1 MRPRVFALVLAALA
15 LYLLYA
21 AHDSPAL
28 APYVSLQRPLP
39 SARPTPAPSHYCETA
54 TLGALLVSDSDG
66 YVCERFHL
74 LPADRSGCC
83 DPGRPRQ
90 RYVCAGCVAS
100 RGGLCCAL
108 YEHCVSCCTGAPNPF
123 HQCVEDCRTSS
134 RSLDASGRQYRD
146 AEHRYCAGERT
157 VSESPSASAPPVGPA
172 PSAVQWLDI

>member
-123 HQCVEDCRTSS
+123 HACTEHCRTHSG
-134 RSLDASGRQYRD
+134 SLDGAGHYRD
-146 AEHRYCAGERT
+146 AAHRYCFGEQAA
-157 VSESPSASAPPVGPA
+157 SETPSASPSASGAPGRPIE
-172 PSAVQWLDI
+172 WLDI